1 MKTNPPDAEAAA
13 STFPDPDDA
22 LDSSLEAYPAGKY
35 GEYGDSGDAEMS
47 DPEVPPGAEN
57 LVTWDEVP
65 VDSQASGEDR
75 MNDETQVSLHLVQE
89 GIDEADRE
97 LRLNAA
103 DQSET
108 EGGDED
114 LSDDEE
120 AAEDYPRHGILS

>member
-1 MKTNPPDAEAAA
+1 MKTNPPAAEAAA
-13 STFPDPDDA
+13 STFPDPDDV
-22 LDSSLEAYPAGKY
+22 LQTDFEAPAG
-35 GEYGDSGDAEMS
+35 GEYGNSNSEIA

-65 VDSQASGEDR
+65 VNLHSSSGDQVD
-75 MNDETQVSLHLVQE
+75 DETQVSLNLVQE

-108 EGGDED
+108 EGEDED
-114 LSDDEE
+114 LSDDAE